1 MATVKLGAFVTGIAG
16 SIQGTTFRRN
26 RGNVIMQSNPR
37 GGSNSKLLQN
47 KNLIKIAELGQLWN
61 ALSSAKVT
69 SWADYAS
76 VTPTTDKWGAVRYL
90 TPREMFY
97 KLSGSLIPL
106 NLPPPDPDLVE
117 SDIPTIDIYPSANAT
132 PEVFN
137 IEFLDS
143 LGAGYVIFQAE
154 KTRNRSK
161 AATFTRRKIL
171 KVMPLPL
178 AGDIN
183 CIDILQAISPVVSP
197 GEIYFVY
204 YRIMNNFGV
213 RGVFQYSVVEIV

>member
-61 ALSSAKVT
+61 ALSSAEVT

-117 SDIPTIDIYPSANAT
+117 SAIPTIDVNPYAT
-132 PEVFN
+132 GTPAIFN
-137 IEFLDS
+137 IEFLNS

-161 AATFTRRKIL
+161 AATFTRRKIV
-171 KVMPLPL
+171 KVLALPIS
-178 AGDIN
+178 GIVN
-183 CIDILQAISPVVSP
+183 CIDILTAITPVVSP
-197 GEIYFVY
+197 GDIYIVY
-204 YRIMNNFGV
+204 WRIMNIYGV
-213 RGVFQYSVVEIV
+213 RGVFKYAVVEIN